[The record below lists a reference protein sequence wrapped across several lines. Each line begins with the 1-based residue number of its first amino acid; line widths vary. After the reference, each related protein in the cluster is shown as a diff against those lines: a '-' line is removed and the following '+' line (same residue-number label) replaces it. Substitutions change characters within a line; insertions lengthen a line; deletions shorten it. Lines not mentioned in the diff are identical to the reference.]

1 MNETTKHKQSRKPT
15 EIRKQE
21 IVDAAM
27 RILTVEGARQ
37 FTAERLGAE
46 VGIASGTI
54 FRHFASMEDILD
66 AIVDRIEEI
75 IFENFPP
82 KSNDPLECLRLFF
95 EARVR
100 AITEHPE
107 VSRLLITSMLI
118 PNGNSEMR
126 EQRLHQFKLRSQ
138 RFVIECLKKAKTAG
152 LLAKGVSQEESSIL
166 VLGAIYAI
174 GHMGISANEPQHK
187 SNLAK
192 RIWRV
197 LEKSLTQGD

>member
-1 MNETTKHKQSRKPT
+1 MKPTIGPKQSRKPT
-15 EIRKQE
+15 EIRRQE

-27 RILTVEGARQ
+27 RILTCEGARQ

-54 FRHFASMEDILD
+54 FRHFGSMEEILD

-82 KSNDPLECLRLFF
+82 KSDDPLECLRLFF

-126 EQRLHQFKLRSQ
+126 ERRLHQFKLRSQ
-138 RFVIECLKKAKTAG
+138 QFVIECLKKAKTDG
-152 LLAKGVSQEESSIL
+152 LLAQGVSQEESSIL

-174 GHMGISANEPQHK
+174 GHMGISANELQHK

-197 LEKSLTQGD
+197 LEKSLTQSD